1 VAKIVVTGAGGY
13 VGGRLV
19 PILTE
24 AGWHVHGIVREPTPR
39 LSIEQSLCDLGS
51 PGSYDVVA
59 AACEGADA
67 VIHLAGENEVVA
79 ANRPAAALA
88 GTVTATE
95 RVAEACAA
103 TGVRR
108 LVYTSTMH
116 VYGARVVPG
125 ATLLEE
131 MRVEPRS
138 VYAISRLASE
148 HIAASRAAGAY
159 ELLVLRLTNTVGAPD
174 HVSVDR
180 WSLIVND
187 LCRQA
192 ATAGTL
198 ELRSDG
204 MQWRDFVP
212 LASVCNAIAFA
223 CETSGPTLA
232 PGTYNLGSGMPRTVR
247 SVAELIQDAF
257 ERETDERP
265 PLHAPA
271 PSGPPLEPYHVS
283 VERASEQGL
292 VLGDPLEAA
301 ILDTVRFCLQHR
313 EELTG

>member
-1 VAKIVVTGAGGY
+1 VPKIVVTGAGGY
-13 VGGRLV
+13 VGGRLI

-24 AGWHVHGIVREPTPR
+24 AGWDVHGIVREPTPR
-39 LSIEQSLCDLGS
+39 LSIEQSMCDLGS
-51 PGSYDVVA
+51 TGSYDVVA

-116 VYGARVVPG
+116 VYGARVAPG
-125 ATLLEE
+125 ATLVEE

-192 ATAGTL
+192 VTTGAL

-204 MQWRDFVP
+204 LQWRDFVP
-212 LASVCNAIAFA
+212 LASVCRAIAFG
-223 CETSGPTLA
+223 CGPTLA
-232 PGTYNLGSGMPRTVR
+232 PGTYNVGSGTPRTVR

-257 ERETDERP
+257 ERETGDRP

-271 PSGPPLEPYHVS
+271 PSGPAPEPYHVS
-283 VERASEQGL
+283 VERASQQGV

-313 EELTG
+313 EELIG